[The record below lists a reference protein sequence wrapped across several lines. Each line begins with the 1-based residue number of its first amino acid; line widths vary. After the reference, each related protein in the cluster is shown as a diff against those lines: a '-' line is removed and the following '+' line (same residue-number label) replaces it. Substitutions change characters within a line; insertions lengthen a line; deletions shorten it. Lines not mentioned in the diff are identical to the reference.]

1 MKRIAIIG
9 ATSLV
14 ATGTLLGILALGA
27 AQRPASRLTG
37 SAEGPPFAP
46 AAHPR
51 APKLTLAAL
60 APELAAQRAGA
71 PGLEPSLAAVEQEAQ
86 DIALALARER
96 DPDRR
101 AKLARYAE
109 AIEQIR
115 DSLR

>member
-9 ATSLV
+9 ATVLV
-14 ATGTLLGILALGA
+14 ATITLLGILALGA
-27 AQRPASRLTG
+27 AKRPASRLEG
-37 SAEGPPFAP
+37 AAEGPPFAS
-46 AAHPR
+46 ATHPR
-51 APKLTLAAL
+51 APKLTPAAL
-60 APELAAQRAGA
+60 APGLAGQRAGA
-71 PGLEPSLAAVEQEAQ
+71 PGLEPSLAVVEEEAQ